1 LAVADTIEAM
11 ATHRP
16 YRPGKGLSMA
26 MSEVMAEAGSKL
38 DQGIANAAFELY
50 NDGKTLHDIIES
62 T

>member
-1 LAVADTIEAM
+1 
-11 ATHRP
+11 
-16 YRPGKGLSMA
+16 MA